1 MPDHNGTSTAGL
13 PISESEAAL
22 PLSEAQLGIWL
33 GQQRAGFDSTVYHAA
48 EALILDGPLD
58 VAAFTRAL
66 TLTLAEAEALHVR
79 FVETDG
85 QPVQIAGVPPRALQ
99 VRDFGGDASADHGA
113 LAAAFDAELVKPFS
127 LPDGHVYDHVLFR
140 LGPQRHAWLQ
150 RAHHI
155 ALDGFGFNL
164 IARRVA
170 EQYRALTGGQPP
182 SANAFA
188 AMAPVLAE
196 ESAYLAD
203 KAVTDRDYWLA
214 TLAGGAEPPSL
225 SSRTP
230 DALARGLR
238 AGGRLPDTL
247 AASLKQRARE
257 FAVDWP
263 ELLLA
268 VIAGWLQRERGGG
281 ETTLGLPVM
290 LRLGSAALRVPCMA
304 MNIIPL
310 RTTTPDTADLRML
323 AQTTRAVMTGARR
336 HQRYRYERLR
346 HDLAASADHPVRP
359 FGTVV
364 NIMPFDY
371 PLAFGNCTASVHNV
385 SAGPVD
391 DLSLAVYVRGDALYL
406 DLDGHPERY
415 DRNALARHRNT
426 LLSLLENWLAL
437 PQTALADWPT
447 VPQVLHGEPP
457 ASDASNVPAR
467 IARQAARQP
476 GAVALVDGPLTYSY
490 AALHLAALQLAGRLA
505 TAGVT
510 RGDLVT
516 IRLPRGSQA
525 VIALLAIH
533 YAGAGYVALDPSHPM
548 ARHQAVLDQVQPR
561 VLLADS
567 DSGLNLPSSTTLL
580 SPAGGAHGTPLASP
594 VVTGDDDPAYLVF
607 TSGST
612 GAPKGVEIRHGAL
625 AHFVAAAAQRYDI
638 SGADRVLQFAPLT
651 FDASVEEIFVTLS
664 VGATLVIRDDAML
677 ESMGDFLAAC
687 ARERITVLDLPTAF
701 WHELAYSLST
711 QSLVL
716 PADLRAVI
724 IGGEAAQA
732 ERLAQWQAVAGE
744 HVRLFNTYGPS
755 ESTVVATSADV
766 SDWHPAGGD
775 SALPIGI
782 PLPGLA
788 AVLLDADGTP
798 LRGHDVEGELYL
810 IGPTLAAGY
819 HGRADLTDERFVTLD
834 TLPGAPRA
842 YRTGDRVRC
851 LNGVL
856 YFAGRVDDEFK
867 ISGYRVSPLEVETAL
882 LRHPQLKSAAVLGQ
896 TRADGNKQLV
906 AHLVAD
912 ATSDRS
918 VDTASLRAFLAE
930 TLPAAMI
937 PTVFHFAALL
947 PTNASG
953 KIDRKALATLALEDT
968 AAVTVDDPLLATVL
982 AVWSQILGIT
992 PIAPDADFFALGGQS
1007 LQMIQMAN
1015 RLSGELK
1022 RPVQVATLFRHPTPA
1037 GLAQALAAGE
1047 TTAHTGISAAMLA
1060 DADVPENWFTPASA
1074 AARLVATPS
1083 GSHAAS
1089 AVPPQRILLTGCT
1102 GFVGAHLLDRLLR
1115 ENAATIVCLVRAGS
1129 DGEALERVH
1138 VALARHGL
1146 SRPLPVG
1153 RIEAIAADLA
1163 EPQLG
1168 LSDARFAELAGS
1180 IDTIWHNAAQV
1191 SVVRDY
1197 RSLRAANVLATRELV
1212 RMAAPQRVP
1221 LHYISTLAVALA
1233 PEAAERFVPA
1243 HRGLAD
1249 GYQQSKWLSEHVLEN
1264 AQARGL
1270 PVAVYR
1276 LGRVVGPRSRPWVNP
1291 QDLVWRIVRASVRAR
1306 CAPAFDVEEVWTPVD
1321 VVADT
1326 VVRLATAGSATS
1338 STTAGGVYQLACNGR
1353 VGLADVFAA
1362 LTVFGYALERCSMPE
1377 WLTRVAL
1384 HADENDRA
1392 TLSFFETRSS
1402 SDVLRMGPIRH
1413 DRILALLPDADA
1425 APIDRGTL
1433 FAYFGQAVAS
1443 GLLPAPLTQPA

>member
-1 MPDHNGTSTAGL
+1 MPEYEV
-13 PISESEAAL
+13 ISPAAL

-48 EALILDGPLD
+48 EALIIDGPLD
-58 VAAFTRAL
+58 VAAFTQAL
-66 TLTLAEAEALHVR
+66 ATTLAEAEALHVR
-79 FVETDG
+79 FVEIDG
-85 QPVQIAGVPPRALQ
+85 QPVQQGGVAPRALQ
-99 VRDFGGDASADHGA
+99 IRDFDGDASAEDGA
-113 LAAAFDAELVKPFS
+113 LAAVFDAELVKPFS
-127 LPDGHVYDHVLFR
+127 LADGHLYDHVLFR

-164 IARRVA
+164 IARRVT
-170 EQYRALTGGQPP
+170 EHYRALSSGQPL
-182 SANAFA
+182 SANGFA

-196 ESAYLAD
+196 ETAYQGGALA
-203 KAVTDRDYWLA
+203 TDRDYWLGA
-214 TLAGGAEPPSL
+214 LAGAAEPASL

-230 DALARGLR
+230 NALARGLR
-238 AGGRLPDTL
+238 AGGRLPDAL

-268 VIAGWLQRERGGG
+268 VVAGWLQRERGGV
-281 ETTLGLPVM
+281 EVTLGLPMM
-290 LRLGSAALRVPCMA
+290 LRLGSATLRVPCMA

-310 RTTTPDTADLRML
+310 RTATPETADLRTR
-323 AQTTRAVMTGARR
+323 AQTTRAAMVGARR

-346 HDLAASADHPVRP
+346 HDLAAAPDHPARP

-371 PLAFGNCTASVHNV
+371 PLAFGDCRASVCNV

-391 DLSLAVYVRGDALYL
+391 DLSLAVYVRGDALHL

-415 DRNALARHRNT
+415 DQATLVHHRGT

-437 PQTALADWPT
+437 PQAALADWPD
-447 VPQVLHGEPP
+447 VPRVLHGDPLAET
-457 ASDASNVPAR
+457 ASNVPAR
-467 IARQAARQP
+467 IARQASAQP
-476 GAVALVDGPLTYSY
+476 GAIALIDGPLTYSY
-490 AALHLAALQLAGRLA
+490 AALHLAALRLAGRLA
-505 TAGVT
+505 EAGVV
-510 RGDLVT
+510 RGDLVAT
-516 IRLPRGSQA
+516 LLPRGSQA
-525 VIALLAIH
+525 VITLLAIH
-533 YAGAGYVALDPSHPM
+533 YAGAGYVALDPSHPA
-548 ARHQAVLDQVQPR
+548 ARHQAVLDQAGAR
-561 VLLADS
+561 VLVVDNATDLV
-567 DSGLNLPSSTTLL
+567 L
-580 SPAGGAHGTPLASP
+580 PAGTRLLALVHADGSEHTELAEP
-594 VVTGDDDPAYLVF
+594 VATSDNDPAYLVF

-612 GAPKGVEIRHGAL
+612 GVPKGVEIRHGAL
-625 AHFVAAAAQRYDI
+625 AHFVSAAAQRYGITGD
-638 SGADRVLQFAPLT
+638 DRVLQFAPLT

-687 ARERITVLDLPTAF
+687 EREHITLLDLPTAF
-701 WHELAYSLST
+701 WHELAYSLAS
-711 QSLVL
+711 QSLSL
-716 PADLRAVI
+716 PASLRTVI

-766 SDWHPAGGD
+766 SGWRAADGRSDTAM
-775 SALPIGI
+775 PIGT

-788 AVLLDADGTP
+788 AVLLDDAGLP
-798 LRGHDVEGELYL
+798 LQGFDVEGELYL

-819 HGRADLTDERFVTLD
+819 YGRADLSDERFVTLD

-842 YRTGDRVRC
+842 YRTGDRVRS

-906 AHLVAD
+906 AHLVAEGEL
-912 ATSDRS
+912 
-918 VDTASLRAFLAE
+918 DTASLRAFLAE

-937 PTVFHFAALL
+937 PTVFHFAASL

-953 KIDRKALATLALEDT
+953 KIDRKALAALAPAT
-968 AAVTVDDPLLATVL
+968 TVTETVVDDPLLATVL

-1007 LQMIQMAN
+1007 LQMIQVAN

-1037 GLAQALAAGE
+1037 GLAQALAAGDV
-1047 TTAHTGISAAMLA
+1047 AAQTGISAVMLA
-1060 DADVPENWFTPASA
+1060 DADVPKDWFEAAPAGNDA
-1074 AARLVATPS
+1074 AVATP
-1083 GSHAAS
+1083 
-1089 AVPPQRILLTGCT
+1089 PRRILLTGCT

-1115 ENAATIVCLVRAGS
+1115 ESNATLVCLVRAGS

-1146 SRPLPVG
+1146 SRPLPAG

-1163 EPQLG
+1163 APQLG
-1168 LSDARFAELAGS
+1168 LNDVRFAALSAS
-1180 IDTIWHNAAQV
+1180 IDAIWHNAAQV

-1197 RSLRAANVLATRELV
+1197 QSLRAANVGATRELV
-1212 RMAAPQRVP
+1212 RLAAPRRVP
-1221 LHYISTLAVALA
+1221 LHYISTLAVAQPLA
-1233 PEAAERFVPA
+1233 LSFEAAERFVPA

-1264 AQARGL
+1264 AAARGL

-1276 LGRVVGPRSRPWVNP
+1276 LGRVVGPRGRPWVNP
-1291 QDLVWRIVRASVRAR
+1291 QDLVWRIVRASVRAG
-1306 CAPAFDVEEVWTPVD
+1306 CAPDFDVDEVWTPVD
-1321 VVADT
+1321 IVADT
-1326 VVRLATAGSATS
+1326 VVRLAARGA
-1338 STTAGGVYQLACNGR
+1338 AQQGGVYQLSCNGM
-1353 VGLADVFAA
+1353 VSLADVFAA

-1384 HADENDRA
+1384 HADEDDRA
-1392 TLSFFETRSS
+1392 TLSFFETRSGN
-1402 SDVLRMGPIRH
+1402 DVLRMGPIRH
-1413 DRILALLPDADA
+1413 ERILALLPDADA

-1443 GLLPAPLTQPA
+1443 GLLPAPLSQPA

>member
-1 MPDHNGTSTAGL
+1 MPEHEVI
-13 PISESEAAL
+13 PPAAL

-58 VAAFTRAL
+58 VAAFTQAL
-66 TLTLAEAEALHVR
+66 AATLAEADALHVR
-79 FVETDG
+79 FVEIDG
-85 QPVQIAGVPPRALQ
+85 QPAQQGGVAPRALR
-99 VRDFGGDASADHGA
+99 VRDFDGDAGAEDGA

-127 LPDGHVYDHVLFR
+127 LADGHLYDHVLFK

-155 ALDGFGFNL
+155 ALDGYAFNL
-164 IARRVA
+164 IARRVS
-170 EQYRALTGGQPP
+170 EHYRALTGAQPL
-182 SANAFA
+182 SANGFA

-196 ESAYLAD
+196 EAAYQRGALA
-203 KAVTDRDYWLA
+203 TDRDHWLA
-214 TLAGGAEPPSL
+214 TLAGAAEPVSL

-230 DALARGLR
+230 AALARGLR
-238 AGGRLPDTL
+238 TGGRLPDAL
-247 AASLKQRARE
+247 ATRLKQRARE

-268 VIAGWLQRERGGG
+268 VVAGWLQRERGGV
-281 ETTLGLPVM
+281 EVTLGLPVM

-304 MNIIPL
+304 MNIVPL
-310 RTTTPDTADLRML
+310 RAATPASADLHTL
-323 AQTTRAVMTGARR
+323 AQTTKAAMAGARR

-346 HDLAASADHPVRP
+346 HDLAASDRHPARP

-371 PLAFGNCTASVHNV
+371 PLAFGDCAASVHNV

-391 DLSLAVYVRGDALYL
+391 DLSLAIYVRGDALHL

-415 DRNALARHRNT
+415 DPATLLRHRDT

-437 PQTALADWPT
+437 PQTALADWPGA
-447 VPQVLHGEPP
+447 PCVLHGEPLSQ
-457 ASDASNVPAR
+457 AADNVPAR
-467 IARQAARQP
+467 IARQAAEQP
-476 GAVALVDGPLTYSY
+476 AAIALVDGPLTYSY
-490 AALHLAALQLAGRLA
+490 AALHLAALRLAGRLA
-505 TAGVT
+505 AAGVV
-510 RGDLVT
+510 RGDLVAT
-516 IRLPRGSQA
+516 RLPRGAQA

-533 YAGAGYVALDPSHPM
+533 YAGAGYVALDPSHPA
-548 ARHQAVLDQVQPR
+548 ARHQAVLDQVMPR
-561 VLLADS
+561 VLIADGPVDGIALPAATMLLQPAANPHDMALADAVE
-567 DSGLNLPSSTTLL
+567 LPE
-580 SPAGGAHGTPLASP
+580 PL
-594 VVTGDDDPAYLVF
+594 VTGNDDPAYLVF

-625 AHFVAAAAQRYDI
+625 AHFVAAAAQRYGI
-638 SGADRVLQFAPLT
+638 TAADRVLQFAPLT
-651 FDASVEEIFVTLS
+651 FDASVEEIFVTLAL
-664 VGATLVIRDDAML
+664 GATLVIRDDAML

-687 ARERITVLDLPTAF
+687 GREHITLLDLPTAF
-701 WHELAYSLST
+701 WHELAYSLAT
-711 QSLVL
+711 QSLAL
-716 PADLRAVI
+716 PASLRTVI

-732 ERLAQWQAVAGE
+732 ERLAQWRAAAGDRI
-744 HVRLFNTYGPS
+744 RLFNTYGPS

-766 SDWHPAGGD
+766 SDWRAAGD
-775 SALPIGI
+775 TAVAIGT

-788 AVLLDADGTP
+788 AVLLDADGSA

-819 HGRADLTDERFVTLD
+819 YGRTDLSDERFVTLAA
-834 TLPGAPRA
+834 LPGAPRA

-867 ISGYRVSPLEVETAL
+867 ISGYRVSPVEIEAAL
-882 LRHPQLKSAAVLGQ
+882 LRHPQLVAVAVLGR
-896 TRADGNKQLV
+896 TRSDGNKQLV
-906 AHLVAD
+906 AHVVTGGPRAGEI
-912 ATSDRS
+912 
-918 VDTASLRAFLAE
+918 DTAGLRAFLAE

-937 PTVFHFAALL
+937 PTVFRFADAL
-947 PTNASG
+947 PKNASG
-953 KIDRKALATLALEDT
+953 KIDRKALATLEP
-968 AAVTVDDPLLATVL
+968 AAPAAAAVDDPLLATVL
-982 AVWSQILGIT
+982 AVWSQILGIS
-992 PIAPDADFFALGGQS
+992 PVSPDADFFGLGGQS
-1007 LQMIQMAN
+1007 LQMIQVAN

-1037 GLAQALAAGE
+1037 GLARALADGDTIAQ
-1047 TTAHTGISAAMLA
+1047 TGISAAMLA
-1060 DADVPENWFTPASA
+1060 DADVPAHWFESASPAVSTPAVA
-1074 AARLVATPS
+1074 ALPR
-1083 GSHAAS
+1083 
-1089 AVPPQRILLTGCT
+1089 RILLTGCT

-1115 ENAATIVCLVRAGS
+1115 ESGASIVCLVRAGS

-1146 SRPLPVG
+1146 SRPLPAG
-1153 RIEAIAADLA
+1153 RIVAIAADLA
-1163 EPQLG
+1163 APQLG
-1168 LSDARFAELAGS
+1168 LDNARFAELAGS
-1180 IDTIWHNAAQV
+1180 VDAIWHNAAQV

-1197 RSLRAANVLATRELV
+1197 QSLRAANVGATRELV
-1212 RMAAPQRVP
+1212 RLAAPRRVP
-1221 LHYISTLAVALA
+1221 LHYISTLAVAQPLA
-1233 PEAAERFVPA
+1233 LSPEAFERFVPA

-1264 AQARGL
+1264 AATHGL

-1276 LGRVVGPRSRPWVNP
+1276 LGRVVGPRGRPWVNP
-1291 QDLVWRIVRASVRAR
+1291 QDLVWRIVRASVRAG
-1306 CAPAFDVEEVWTPVD
+1306 CAPDFSVDEVWTPVD

-1326 VVRLATAGSATS
+1326 VVRLATNGSARQ
-1338 STTAGGVYQLACNGR
+1338 GGVYQLACNGM
-1353 VGLADVFAA
+1353 VSLAEVFAA

-1384 HADENDRA
+1384 HADEDDRA
-1392 TLSFFETRSS
+1392 TLSFFETRTSN
-1402 SDVLRMGPIRH
+1402 DVLRMGPIRH
-1413 DRILALLPDADA
+1413 ERILALLPDADA
-1425 APIDRGTL
+1425 APVDAGTL

-1443 GLLPAPLTQPA
+1443 GLLPAPASQPA